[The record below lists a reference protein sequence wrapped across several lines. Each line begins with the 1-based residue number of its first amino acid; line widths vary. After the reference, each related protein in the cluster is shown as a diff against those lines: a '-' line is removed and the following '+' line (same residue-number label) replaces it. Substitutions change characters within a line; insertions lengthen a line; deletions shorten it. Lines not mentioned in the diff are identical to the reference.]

1 MDEKHIKAAQLE
13 NGIYEFVTQ
22 SNSRATVDAFFAAL
36 SEVMESYP
44 KDKTFRY
51 IVDMRK
57 NDFPPFAYFIERN
70 RAWAATNSAILP
82 TRMVLLVPI
91 TNPFRSLI
99 FSLLPVIV
107 RTANRPLKVSIFD
120 VKERDNAIF
129 WLMSER

>member
-1 MDEKHIKAAQLE
+1 MDENHIKAAQLE

-22 SNSRATVDAFFAAL
+22 SNGRATVDAFFAAL
-36 SEVMESYP
+36 SEVMQSYP

-57 NDFPPFAYFIERN
+57 NDFPPFAYFIEQN
-70 RAWAATNSAILP
+70 RAWVATNAVTLP
-82 TRMVLLVPI
+82 TRMALLVPI
-91 TNPFRSLI
+91 SNPFRSLI
-99 FSLLPVIV
+99 FALLPVIV

-120 VKERDNAIF
+120 VNERDNAIY